1 MTAEPTSLR
10 VGDKA
15 PGFLVATAD
24 GNLRLDQLAARH
36 EKLVLTS
43 QDSYRYHPN

>member
-15 PGFLVATAD
+15 LEFVIATAD
-24 GNLRLDQLAARH
+24 GSLSLHQLAARH
-36 EKLVLTS
+36 EKLVLTT

>member
-1 MTAEPTSLR
+1 MSDGIAGPE
-10 VGDKA
+10 VGAQA
-15 PGFLVATAD
+15 PEFLIATAD
-24 GNLRLDQLAARH
+24 GVLTLHELAARH

>member
-1 MTAEPTSLR
+1 MTAEPNALR

-15 PGFLVATAD
+15 PEFAIATVD
-24 GNLRLDQLAARH
+24 RGVTLHRLAAQCQQ
-36 EKLVLTS
+36 LVLTT